1 MAENTNEPAD
11 NQPEGTDPLE
21 DAFAAPAAEG
31 HPEPEGV
38 AADAAVDEES
48 AAAKA
53 GDSAEATENADA
65 ALAAERL
72 EDLRRLQAEFTN
84 YKNRT
89 AKEKDQLRDFVIA
102 DLVAALLPVIDDID
116 AARKHGDLE
125 EGPFAAIANK
135 LEETLTKQGL
145 ERFGEI
151 GEPFNPQVH
160 EAVLQQPTS
169 EVEPD
174 SVSMVLRNGYKVKDR
189 VVRTAQV
196 AVAVAE

>member
-1 MAENTNEPAD
+1 MSDNTNE
-11 NQPEGTDPLE
+11 NVDPLE
-21 DAFAAPAAEG
+21 EAFNAPDAEG

-38 AADAAVDEES
+38 TEEAS
-48 AAAKA
+48 AEEVTTE
-53 GDSAEATENADA
+53 SAEATEEAAEAPEEESADA
-65 ALAAERL
+65 KLAAERL

-84 YKNRT
+84 FKNRS
-89 AKEKDQLRDFVIA
+89 AKEKEQLREFVVA
-102 DLVAALLPVIDDID
+102 DLVSALLPVIDDID
-116 AARKHGDLE
+116 AARNHGDLE
-125 EGPFAAIANK
+125 DGPFAAIANK

-145 ERFGEI
+145 ERFGTV
-151 GEPFNPQVH
+151 GEAFDPQVH

-174 SVSMVLRNGYKVKDR
+174 SISMVLRNGYKVKDR